1 MNIEALPITVINN
14 FMRGDSCAIGQFRTD
29 GEYLYLNNE
38 AIAYRDKFGECF
50 RIDQPTAT
58 PPPKQSILKKIHRFL
73 VGFSWPFIA
82 FWIAA
87 TTSYLMRPQLPFAN
101 SLILLSSS
109 QFFAQIRSI

>member
-1 MNIEALPITVINN
+1 MKIQALPITVINN

-38 AIAYRDKFGECF
+38 AIAYRDQFGECF

-58 PPPKQSILKKIHRFL
+58 PPPEQSILKKIHRFL

-87 TTSYLMRPQLPFAN
+87 TTSYLIFHNLF
-101 SLILLSSS
+101 
-109 QFFAQIRSI
+109 